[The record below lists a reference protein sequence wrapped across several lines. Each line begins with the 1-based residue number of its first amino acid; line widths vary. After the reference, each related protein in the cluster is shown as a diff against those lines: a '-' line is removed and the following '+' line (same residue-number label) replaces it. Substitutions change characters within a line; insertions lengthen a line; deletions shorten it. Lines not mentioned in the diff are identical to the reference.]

1 MYDPMDDVQVESP
14 TPGTVVVNFMGEH
27 DLVARQ
33 ELREL
38 LDSLVEENEVVVAN
52 FSHAQFVDSSTIHA
66 LVDADALA
74 RVWGKTFRLQ
84 LGTAAIVRRA
94 FEVSGILERIECIH
108 EDAELPSVA
117 STLHAA

>member
-1 MYDPMDDVQVESP
+1 MYDPMDDVKVERP

-52 FSHAQFVDSSTIHA
+52 VSQAQFVDSSTIQA
-66 LVDADALA
+66 LIDADALA

-84 LGTAAIVRRA
+84 LGTAAIVRMA
-94 FEVSGILERIECIH
+94 FEISGILERIECIP

-117 STLHAA
+117 APLHAA